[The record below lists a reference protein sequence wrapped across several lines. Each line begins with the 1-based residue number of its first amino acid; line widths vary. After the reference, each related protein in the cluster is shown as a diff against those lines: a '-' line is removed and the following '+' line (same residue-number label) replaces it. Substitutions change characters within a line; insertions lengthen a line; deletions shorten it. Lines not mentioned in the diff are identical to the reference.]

1 MIDIDKININ
11 LKIISFVRH
20 WRRCT
25 MDRFY
30 LLYYLSPYCV
40 DLMGAHFMF
49 FRFGEGAMR
58 RMVKWIDRN
67 TDLVPKVVN
76 FLCFLTNRE
85 LKVPPLPV

>member
-1 MIDIDKININ
+1 
-11 LKIISFVRH
+11 
-20 WRRCT
+20 
-25 MDRFY
+25 
-30 LLYYLSPYCV
+30 
-40 DLMGAHFMF
+40 MF